1 MIAALI
7 CVVSLAA
14 LVQVFV
20 SYCRSVLATA
30 GNVELSERLLEVAD
44 VGDRAPSADDFER
57 FMQLVRLCPEQNAD
71 RAGVRAILTY
81 YRFLNLV
88 GRLFGGIISGLT
100 AWTERERRRCSHFAA
115 VVLDRCISSS
125 RSLFTQ
131 QAGDSL

>member
-20 SYCRSVLATA
+20 SYCRSVLASSGKT
-30 GNVELSERLLEVAD
+30 ELSDRLLEVAD
-44 VGDRAPSADDFER
+44 VGDRNLTADDFNR

-71 RAGVRAILTY
+71 HAGVRAILIY
-81 YRFLNLV
+81 YRLLKII
-88 GRLFGGIISGLT
+88 GRLFGGLISGVN
-100 AWTERERRRCSHFAA
+100 AWTERERRSCSHFAA

-131 QAGDSL
+131 QAGDPL